1 MATGQKDKTPAPPSD
16 DEETGTDAS
25 GPASEPE
32 PEESDAARGE
42 TDEQDDADD
51 ALAPAARGEL
61 AEGED
66 DDAAAAQLG
75 MDRYVLAAF
84 FAGGMLLAFVLG
96 RFVHGVWST
105 LSNKDWFSRAL
116 PALAGVADDDKTTWG
131 TVLGAVVALIV
142 VVRTYRKPDIRAWSD
157 EVATELTKVKWPTK
171 KEVSNSTIVVIAAS
185 AIATIYLMLLDRL
198 WAFVT
203 NLVYGDG
210 S

>member
-1 MATGQKDKTPAPPSD
+1 MATGQKDKNAAPPSD
-16 DEETGTDAS
+16 DEETGADAS

-32 PEESDAARGE
+32 EGE
-42 TDEQDDADD
+42 TDRAEDGEQADTE
-51 ALAPAARGEL
+51 ALAPAARDEL
-61 AEGED
+61 AEGEED
-66 DDAAAAQLG
+66 EDAAAGQLG
-75 MDRYVLAAF
+75 TGRYVLAAF
-84 FAGGMLLAFVLG
+84 FAGGMLFAFVLG
-96 RFVHGVWST
+96 RFVHGVWAA

-116 PALAGVADDDKTTWG
+116 PALAGVADDDKSTWG
-131 TVLGAVVALIV
+131 TVLGAVIALVV
-142 VVRTYRKPDIRAWSD
+142 VVRTYRKPDVRTWSD